1 MTIRIDNGEIPR
13 RLGEVD
19 LPITSRNNR
28 FFKQGSGWYFNTRE
42 GNNHG
47 PFKSRILAHE
57 GIQKYIRE
65 KQFLV

>member
-1 MTIRIDNGEIPR
+1 MAIRIDNGEIPR
-13 RLGEVD
+13 RLGDVG

-28 FFKQGSGWYFNTRE
+28 FFKQALGWYFNTRE
-42 GNNHG
+42 GNKQG

-57 GIQKYIRE
+57 AIQKYIRD